1 MSSLIKT
8 IDSINPL
15 RILHGEE
22 GDEMTL
28 SLATLVLSLMLVCY
42 IIIGPLLKQFHIKI
56 IRPSG
61 AIMIVGI
68 ILTLLTKMVNPE
80 SSFFKGFQF
89 NHSFFFTFILP
100 IIIFSSA
107 YNSKIEAILKYLRY
121 ILLFSISGT
130 IFSFIFISLITYYL
144 NGNEFFTTN
153 VSSEDGK
160 IIKIEAI
167 DLSLLEILQFSAAIS
182 AGDSVIS
189 LSFLMEDNEP
199 KLNAISLGDSIL
211 NNAVAISLFN
221 AVYDI
226 SQKEKSLGFYLSCK
240 IFLKGIMI
248 FVLSLIIGIAVG
260 LFHSIFL
267 VYMKKFHMNRVQE
280 ISTILLFAFISYI
293 LCDWLEL
300 SAMTSILACGL
311 CMSHYM
317 FYNLN
322 YQTRE
327 EISLISLSL
336 NIIAEGLIYSSMGM
350 TIVYYTTHS
359 FSAKFVITELILIL
373 CCRIFTIFGQIYLL
387 ELCGVSPLTFK
398 LKPTHKSILTGV
410 GSIRGVVSFGLSL
423 LMVTPNENNKNLLVG
438 STIYIVFLTNIL
450 CILISPLFK
459 RREKELYDKEIL
471 LLDKSDDKVMKHDIF
486 TFIHPNTE
494 ISEPK
499 PKKMKNEEKLKR
511 EQNSLINRFIKYD
524 NEVIRPKIIR
534 NWPEVKEDNNNISR
548 KIKKALGLWAEQKEK
563 YHTYKENDTIQFNL
577 PGFNIGMG
585 NKEKEHNNENENENN
600 QETNE
605 PENDKVNINSIRRN
619 YQNEKDNKKKIEL
632 KDMITDE

>member
-1 MSSLIKT
+1 MK
-8 IDSINPL
+8 SINPL

-22 GDEMTL
+22 GEEMTL
-28 SLATLVLSLMLVCY
+28 SLATLVLSIMLVCY
-42 IIIGPLLKQFHIKI
+42 IIAGPLLKQFRIKI
-56 IRPSG
+56 FRPSG
-61 AIMIVGI
+61 IIMILGI
-68 ILTLLTKMVNPE
+68 VLTLLTKMVNPD

-107 YNSKIEAILKYLRY
+107 YNSKIEAILKYFRY

-130 IFSFIFISLITYYL
+130 ILSFIFMSLITYYL
-144 NGNEFFTTN
+144 NNHKFFTT
-153 VSSEDGK
+153 SITSEDGNT
-160 IIKIEAI
+160 IKIEPI
-167 DLSLLEILQFSAAIS
+167 NLSLLEILQFCAAIS
-182 AGDSVIS
+182 ASDSVIS

-211 NNAVAISLFN
+211 NNAVVISLFN
-221 AVYDI
+221 SVYDI
-226 SQKEKSLGFYLSCK
+226 SQKEKSLTFSLSFYILFKCIL
-240 IFLKGIMI
+240 IFAA
-248 FVLSLIIGIAVG
+248 SLIIGIVVG
-260 LFHSIFL
+260 IFHSKFL

-280 ISTILLFAFISYI
+280 LSTILLFAFISYT
-293 LCDWLEL
+293 LCDWLQL
-300 SAMTSILACGL
+300 SAMTSLLASGL

-327 EISLISLSL
+327 ESSLISLSL

-359 FSAKFVITELILIL
+359 FSAKFILIELILIFFF
-373 CCRIFTIFGQIYLL
+373 RIFTIFGQIYLL
-387 ELCGVSPLTFK
+387 ELCGVSPETFK
-398 LKPTHKSILTGV
+398 IKPTHKSILTEV

-459 RREKELYDKEIL
+459 RREKDLYDREIL
-471 LLDKSDDKVMKHDIF
+471 QLDKSDDKVMKHDIF

-494 ISEPK
+494 ISGQK

-511 EQNSLINRFIKYD
+511 EQNSLIYRFIKYD
-524 NEVIRPKIIR
+524 DEVIRPKIIP

-548 KIKKALGLWAEQKEK
+548 KIKKALGIWAEQKEK

-577 PGFNIGMG
+577 PGFHLGGDDNEKGKENDD
-585 NKEKEHNNENENENN
+585 NKEISNPNNDDEKININYNRKNN
-600 QETNE
+600 QNNKGE
-605 PENDKVNINSIRRN
+605 
-619 YQNEKDNKKKIEL
+619 KKKIEL
-632 KDMITDE
+632 NDIITNEDN

>member
-1 MSSLIKT
+1 MKSLFNSVDT
-8 IDSINPL
+8 INPL
-15 RILHGEE
+15 RSLHGEE

-28 SLATLVLSLMLVCY
+28 SLATLVLSIMLVCY
-42 IIIGPLLKQFHIKI
+42 IISGPLLKQFRVKI

-61 AIMIVGI
+61 VIMILGI
-68 ILTLLTKMVNPE
+68 IITLLTKVVNPE

-107 YNSKIEAILKYLRY
+107 YNSKIEAILKYFRY

-130 IFSFIFISLITYYL
+130 IFSFIIISLFTYYL
-144 NGNEFFTTN
+144 NGNQFFTTN
-153 VSSEDGK
+153 VPSSDGT
-160 IIKIEAI
+160 IIKIEPI
-167 DLSLLEILQFSAAIS
+167 NLSLLEILQFCAAIS
-182 AGDSVIS
+182 ASDSVIS

-211 NNAVAISLFN
+211 NNAVVISLFN
-221 AVYDI
+221 SVYDI
-226 SQKEKSLGFYLSCK
+226 SQKEKSLSFYLSCK
-240 IFLKGIMI
+240 IFLKCIGI
-248 FVLSLIIGIAVG
+248 FLASLIIGIAVG
-260 LFHSIFL
+260 IFHSKFL

-293 LCDWLEL
+293 LCDWLQL
-300 SAMTSILACGL
+300 SAMTSLLACGL

-327 EISLISLSL
+327 ESSLISLSL

-350 TIVYYTTHS
+350 TIVYYTIHS
-359 FSAKFVITELILIL
+359 FSLKFVITELILIL
-373 CCRIFTIFGQIYLL
+373 FCRIFTIFGQIYIL
-387 ELCGVSPLTFK
+387 ELCGVNPQTFK
-398 LKPTHKSILTGV
+398 LKPTHKSILTEV

-450 CILISPLFK
+450 FILISPLFK
-459 RREKELYDKEIL
+459 RREKELYDKEIYQ
-471 LLDKSDDKVMKHDIF
+471 LDASDDKAMKHDIF
-486 TFIHPNTE
+486 TFLHPNTE
-494 ISEPK
+494 ISDPK
-499 PKKMKNEEKLKR
+499 PKKMKNEEKIKR
-511 EQNSLINRFIKYD
+511 EENSYINRFIKYD
-524 NEVIRPKIIR
+524 DQVIRPKIIPH
-534 NWPEVKEDNNNISR
+534 WPEVKEDNNNISR

-577 PGFNIGMG
+577 PGFNTRGKDEF
-585 NKEKEHNNENENENN
+585 NKEKDDNIITSEPDNE
-600 QETNE
+600 
-605 PENDKVNINSIRRN
+605 KININSIRRN
-619 YQNEKDNKKKIEL
+619 YQEKGDKKKIEL
-632 KDMITDE
+632 QDIISNQ

>member
-1 MSSLIKT
+1 MESFLIT
-8 IDSINPL
+8 INKINPL
-15 RILHGEE
+15 RFLHGEE

-28 SLATLVLSLMLVCY
+28 SLATLVLSIMLVCY
-42 IIIGPLLKQFHIKI
+42 IIAGPLLKKFKVKI
-56 IRPSG
+56 LRPSG
-61 AIMIVGI
+61 VIMIFGI
-68 ILTLLTKMVNPE
+68 ILTLLTKMINPD

-107 YNSKIEAILKYLRY
+107 YNSKIESILKYLKY

-130 IFSFIFISLITYYL
+130 IFSFIFISFFTYYL
-144 NGNEFFTTN
+144 NSKKYFTTN
-153 VSSEDGK
+153 VENNDGT
-160 IIKIEAI
+160 IIKIVPI
-167 DLSLLEILQFSAAIS
+167 NLSLSEILQFCTAIS
-182 AGDSVIS
+182 ACDSVIS

-211 NNAVAISLFN
+211 NNAVVISLFN
-221 AVYDI
+221 SVYDI
-226 SQKEKSLGFYLSCK
+226 SQKEKSLTIYLSCY
-240 IFLKGIMI
+240 IFAKSILI
-248 FVLSLIIGIAVG
+248 FAASLIIGIAVG
-260 LFHSIFL
+260 LFHSKFL
-267 VYMKKFHMNRVQE
+267 VFMKKYHMNRVQE

-293 LCDWLEL
+293 LCDWLQL
-300 SAMTSILACGL
+300 SAMTSLLACGL

-327 EISLISLSL
+327 ESSLISLSL

-350 TIVYYTTHS
+350 TIVYYTMHL
-359 FSAKFVITELILIL
+359 FSLRFITIELLLIVF
-373 CCRIFTIFGQIYLL
+373 CRIFTIFGQIYIL

-398 LKPTHKSILTGV
+398 LKPVHKSILTGV
-410 GSIRGVVSFGLSL
+410 GSIRGAVSFGLSL
-423 LMVTPNENNKNLLVG
+423 LMHTPNEDNKTLLVG

-450 CILISPLFK
+450 MILISPLFK
-459 RREKELYDKEIL
+459 RRERELYDKEIL
-471 LLDKSDDKVMKHDIF
+471 QLDTSDDKVMKHDIF

-511 EQNSLINRFIKYD
+511 EENSWINRFIKYD
-524 NEVIRPKIIR
+524 NEVIRPKIIPK
-534 NWPEVKEDNNNISR
+534 WPEVKEDNNNISR

-577 PGFNIGMG
+577 PGFHNEGG
-585 NKEKEHNNENENENN
+585 SNNKEKEEI

-605 PENDKVNINSIRRN
+605 PEMQRENINSMRRN
-619 YQNEKDNKKKIEL
+619 YQNEKENNKKKIEL
-632 KDMITDE
+632 NEIISDQ

>member
-1 MSSLIKT
+1 MNSFILRINK
-8 IDSINPL
+8 INPL
-15 RILHGEE
+15 RFLHGEE
-22 GDEMTL
+22 SDEMTL
-28 SLATLVLSLMLVCY
+28 SLATLVLSIMLICY
-42 IIIGPLLKQFHIKI
+42 IIAGPLLKKFNVKI
-56 IRPSG
+56 LRPSG
-61 AIMIVGI
+61 VIMIFGI

-107 YNSKIEAILKYLRY
+107 YNSKIEAILKYFRY
-121 ILLFSISGT
+121 ILLFSIPGT
-130 IFSFIFISLITYYL
+130 IISFIIISAFTYYF
-144 NGNEFFTTN
+144 NNNKFFTTN
-153 VSSEDGK
+153 INSEDGQT
-160 IIKIEAI
+160 IKTESIN
-167 DLSLLEILQFSAAIS
+167 LSLSEILQFCTAIS

-189 LSFLMEDNEP
+189 LSFLMEDNEQ
-199 KLNAISLGDSIL
+199 KLNAIGLGDSIL
-211 NNAVAISLFN
+211 NNALVISLFN
-221 AVYDI
+221 SVYDI
-226 SQKEKSLGFYLSCK
+226 SQKEKTLTFSLSFY
-240 IFLKGIMI
+240 IFFKCIMI
-248 FVLSLIIGIAVG
+248 FIASLVIGIAVG
-260 LFHSIFL
+260 IFHSKFL
-267 VYMKKFHMNRVQE
+267 VFMKKYHMNRVQE

-300 SAMTSILACGL
+300 SAMTSLLACGL

-327 EISLISLSL
+327 ESSLISLSL

-350 TIVYYTTHS
+350 TIVYYTIHL
-359 FSAKFVITELILIL
+359 FSVKFIVTELILIVF
-373 CCRIFTIFGQIYLL
+373 CRIFTIFGQIYIL
-387 ELCGVSPLTFK
+387 ELCGVNPQTFK
-398 LKPTHKSILTGV
+398 LKTDHKSILTGL

-423 LMVTPNENNKNLLVG
+423 LMHTPNEDNKTLLVG

-459 RREKELYDKEIL
+459 RKEKQLYDKEIL
-471 LLDKSDDKVMKHDIF
+471 QLDTSDDKVFKHDIF

-524 NEVIRPKIIR
+524 NEVIRPKIIPK
-534 NWPEVKEDNNNISR
+534 WPEVKEDNNNISR

-563 YHTYKENDTIQFNL
+563 SHTYKENDTIGIDL
-577 PGFNIGMG
+577 PGFNKDWK
-585 NKEKEHNNENENENN
+585 NDKDENEE
-600 QETNE
+600 EL
-605 PENDKVNINSIRRN
+605 DKSD
-619 YQNEKDNKKKIEL
+619 EKNKRKKIEL
-632 KDMITDE
+632 QDINT

>member
-1 MSSLIKT
+1 MKSLLNSVDT
-8 IDSINPL
+8 INPL
-15 RILHGEE
+15 RSLHGEE

-28 SLATLVLSLMLVCY
+28 SLATLVLSIMLVCY
-42 IIIGPLLKQFHIKI
+42 IISGPLLKQFRVKI

-61 AIMIVGI
+61 VIMILGI
-68 ILTLLTKMVNPE
+68 IITLLTKVVNPE

-107 YNSKIEAILKYLRY
+107 YNSKIEAILKYFRY

-130 IFSFIFISLITYYL
+130 IFSFIIISLFTYYL
-144 NGNEFFTTN
+144 NGNQFFTTN
-153 VSSEDGK
+153 VPSSDGT
-160 IIKIEAI
+160 IIKIEPI
-167 DLSLLEILQFSAAIS
+167 NLSLLEILQFCAAIS
-182 AGDSVIS
+182 ASDSVIS

-211 NNAVAISLFN
+211 NNAVVISLFN
-221 AVYDI
+221 SVYDI
-226 SQKEKSLGFYLSCK
+226 SQKEKSLSFYLSCK
-240 IFLKGIMI
+240 IFLKCIGI
-248 FVLSLIIGIAVG
+248 FLASLIIGIAVG
-260 LFHSIFL
+260 IFHSKFL

-293 LCDWLEL
+293 LCDWLQL
-300 SAMTSILACGL
+300 SAMTSLLACGL

-327 EISLISLSL
+327 ESSLISLSL

-350 TIVYYTTHS
+350 TIVYYTIHS
-359 FSAKFVITELILIL
+359 FSLKFVITELILIL
-373 CCRIFTIFGQIYLL
+373 FCRIFTIFGQIYIL
-387 ELCGVSPLTFK
+387 ELCGVNPQTFK
-398 LKPTHKSILTGV
+398 LKPTHKSILTEV

-459 RREKELYDKEIL
+459 RREKELYDKEIYQ
-471 LLDKSDDKVMKHDIF
+471 LDASDDKAMKHDIF
-486 TFIHPNTE
+486 TFLHPNTE
-494 ISEPK
+494 ISDPK
-499 PKKMKNEEKLKR
+499 PKKMKNEEKIKR
-511 EQNSLINRFIKYD
+511 EENSYINRFIKYD
-524 NEVIRPKIIR
+524 DQVIRPKIIPH
-534 NWPEVKEDNNNISR
+534 WPEVKEDNNNISR

-577 PGFNIGMG
+577 PGFNTRGEDEF
-585 NKEKEHNNENENENN
+585 NKEKDDNIITSEPDNEKIN
-600 QETNE
+600 T
-605 PENDKVNINSIRRN
+605 NSIRRN
-619 YQNEKDNKKKIEL
+619 YQEKGDKKKIEL
-632 KDMITDE
+632 QDIINNQ

>member
-1 MSSLIKT
+1 MKSLFNSVDT
-8 IDSINPL
+8 INPL
-15 RILHGEE
+15 RSLHGEE

-28 SLATLVLSLMLVCY
+28 SLATLVLSIMLVCY
-42 IIIGPLLKQFHIKI
+42 IISGPLLKQFRVKI

-61 AIMIVGI
+61 VIMIFGI
-68 ILTLLTKMVNPE
+68 IITLLTKVVNPE

-107 YNSKIEAILKYLRY
+107 YNSKIEAILKYFRY

-130 IFSFIFISLITYYL
+130 IFSFIIISLFTYYL
-144 NGNEFFTTN
+144 NGNQFFTTN
-153 VSSEDGK
+153 VPSSDGT
-160 IIKIEAI
+160 IIKIEPI
-167 DLSLLEILQFSAAIS
+167 NLSLLEILQFCAAIS
-182 AGDSVIS
+182 ASDSVIS

-211 NNAVAISLFN
+211 NNAVVISLFN
-221 AVYDI
+221 SVYDI
-226 SQKEKSLGFYLSCK
+226 SQKEKSLSFYLSCK
-240 IFLKGIMI
+240 IFLKCIGI
-248 FVLSLIIGIAVG
+248 FLASLIIGIAVG
-260 LFHSIFL
+260 IFHSKFL

-293 LCDWLEL
+293 LCDWLQL
-300 SAMTSILACGL
+300 SAMTSLLACGL

-327 EISLISLSL
+327 ESSLISLSL

-350 TIVYYTTHS
+350 TIVYYTIHS
-359 FSAKFVITELILIL
+359 FSLKFVITELILIL
-373 CCRIFTIFGQIYLL
+373 FCRIFTIFGQIYIL
-387 ELCGVSPLTFK
+387 ELCGVNPQTFK
-398 LKPTHKSILTGV
+398 LKPTHKSILTEV

-459 RREKELYDKEIL
+459 RREKELYDKEIYQ
-471 LLDKSDDKVMKHDIF
+471 LDASDDKAMKHDIF
-486 TFIHPNTE
+486 TFLHPNTE
-494 ISEPK
+494 ISDPK
-499 PKKMKNEEKLKR
+499 PKKMKNEEKIKR
-511 EQNSLINRFIKYD
+511 EENSYINRFIKYD
-524 NEVIRPKIIR
+524 DQVIRPKIIPH
-534 NWPEVKEDNNNISR
+534 WPEVKEDNNNISR

-577 PGFNIGMG
+577 PGFNTRGEDEF
-585 NKEKEHNNENENENN
+585 NKEKDDNIITSEPDNEKIN
-600 QETNE
+600 T
-605 PENDKVNINSIRRN
+605 NSIRRN
-619 YQNEKDNKKKIEL
+619 YQEKGDKKKIEL
-632 KDMITDE
+632 QDIISNQ

>member
-1 MSSLIKT
+1 MK
-8 IDSINPL
+8 SIIPL

-22 GDEMTL
+22 GEEMTL
-28 SLATLVLSLMLVCY
+28 SLATLVLSIMLVCY
-42 IIIGPLLKQFHIKI
+42 IIAGPLLKQFRIKI
-56 IRPSG
+56 FRPSG
-61 AIMIVGI
+61 IIMILGI
-68 ILTLLTKMVNPE
+68 VLTLLTKMVNPD

-107 YNSKIEAILKYLRY
+107 YNSKIEAILKYFRY

-130 IFSFIFISLITYYL
+130 ILSFIFMSLITYYL
-144 NGNEFFTTN
+144 NNHKFFTT
-153 VSSEDGK
+153 SITSEDGNT
-160 IIKIEAI
+160 IKIEPI
-167 DLSLLEILQFSAAIS
+167 NLSLLEILQFCAAIS
-182 AGDSVIS
+182 ASDSVIS

-211 NNAVAISLFN
+211 NNAVVISLFN
-221 AVYDI
+221 SVYDI
-226 SQKEKSLGFYLSCK
+226 SQKEKSLTFSLSFYILFKCIL
-240 IFLKGIMI
+240 IFAA
-248 FVLSLIIGIAVG
+248 SLIIGIVVG
-260 LFHSIFL
+260 IFRSKFL

-280 ISTILLFAFISYI
+280 LSTILLFAFISYT
-293 LCDWLEL
+293 LCDWLQL
-300 SAMTSILACGL
+300 SAMTSLLASGL

-327 EISLISLSL
+327 ESSLISLSL
-336 NIIAEGLIYSSMGM
+336 NVIAEGLIYSSMGM

-359 FSAKFVITELILIL
+359 FSAKFILIELILIFFF
-373 CCRIFTIFGQIYLL
+373 RIFTIFGQIYLL
-387 ELCGVSPLTFK
+387 ELCGVSPETFK
-398 LKPTHKSILTGV
+398 IKPTHKSILTEV

-459 RREKELYDKEIL
+459 RREKDLYDREIL
-471 LLDKSDDKVMKHDIF
+471 QLDKSDDKVMKHDIF
-486 TFIHPNTE
+486 TFIHPNTQ
-494 ISEPK
+494 ISGPK

-511 EQNSLINRFIKYD
+511 EQNSLIYRFIKYD
-524 NEVIRPKIIR
+524 DEVIRPKIIP

-548 KIKKALGLWAEQKEK
+548 KIKKALGIWAEQKEK

-577 PGFNIGMG
+577 PGFHLGGDDNEKGKENDD
-585 NKEKEHNNENENENN
+585 NKEISNPNNDDEKININYNRKNN
-600 QETNE
+600 QNNKGE
-605 PENDKVNINSIRRN
+605 
-619 YQNEKDNKKKIEL
+619 KKKIEL
-632 KDMITDE
+632 NDIITNEDN

>member
-1 MSSLIKT
+1 MKSLLNSVDT
-8 IDSINPL
+8 INPL
-15 RILHGEE
+15 RSLHGEE

-28 SLATLVLSLMLVCY
+28 SLATLVLSIMLVCY
-42 IIIGPLLKQFHIKI
+42 IISGPLLKQFRVKI

-61 AIMIVGI
+61 VIMILGI
-68 ILTLLTKMVNPE
+68 IITLLTKVVNPE

-107 YNSKIEAILKYLRY
+107 YNSKIEAILKYFRY

-130 IFSFIFISLITYYL
+130 IFSFIIISLFTYYL
-144 NGNEFFTTN
+144 NGNQFFTTN
-153 VSSEDGK
+153 VPSSDGT
-160 IIKIEAI
+160 IIKIEPI
-167 DLSLLEILQFSAAIS
+167 NLSLLEILQFCAAIS
-182 AGDSVIS
+182 ASDSVIS

-211 NNAVAISLFN
+211 NNAVVISLFN
-221 AVYDI
+221 SVYDI
-226 SQKEKSLGFYLSCK
+226 SQKEKSLSFYLSCK
-240 IFLKGIMI
+240 IFLKCIGI
-248 FVLSLIIGIAVG
+248 FLASLIIGIAVG
-260 LFHSIFL
+260 IFHSKFL

-293 LCDWLEL
+293 LCDWLQL
-300 SAMTSILACGL
+300 SAMTSLLACGL

-327 EISLISLSL
+327 ESSLISLSL

-350 TIVYYTTHS
+350 TIVYYTIHS
-359 FSAKFVITELILIL
+359 FSLKFVITELILIL
-373 CCRIFTIFGQIYLL
+373 FCRIFTIFGQIYIL
-387 ELCGVSPLTFK
+387 ELCGVNPQTFK
-398 LKPTHKSILTGV
+398 LKPTHKSILTEV

-459 RREKELYDKEIL
+459 RREKELYDKEIYQ
-471 LLDKSDDKVMKHDIF
+471 LDASDDKAMKHDIF
-486 TFIHPNTE
+486 TFLHPNTE
-494 ISEPK
+494 ISDPK
-499 PKKMKNEEKLKR
+499 PKKMKNEEKIKR
-511 EQNSLINRFIKYD
+511 EENSYINRFIKYD
-524 NEVIRPKIIR
+524 DQVIRPKIIPH
-534 NWPEVKEDNNNISR
+534 WPEVKEDNNNISR

-563 YHTYKENDTIQFNL
+563 YHIYKENDTIQFNL
-577 PGFNIGMG
+577 PGFNTRGKDEF
-585 NKEKEHNNENENENN
+585 NKEKDDNIITSEPDNE
-600 QETNE
+600 
-605 PENDKVNINSIRRN
+605 KININSIRRN
-619 YQNEKDNKKKIEL
+619 YQEKGDKKKIEL
-632 KDMITDE
+632 QDIISNQ

>member
-1 MSSLIKT
+1 MKSLFNSVDT
-8 IDSINPL
+8 INPL
-15 RILHGEE
+15 RSLHGEE

-28 SLATLVLSLMLVCY
+28 SLATLVLSIMLVCY
-42 IIIGPLLKQFHIKI
+42 IISGPLLKQFRVKI

-61 AIMIVGI
+61 VIMIFGI
-68 ILTLLTKMVNPE
+68 IITLLTKVVNPE

-107 YNSKIEAILKYLRY
+107 YNSKIEAILKYFRY

-130 IFSFIFISLITYYL
+130 IFSFIIISLFTYYL
-144 NGNEFFTTN
+144 NGNQFFTTN
-153 VSSEDGK
+153 VPSSDGT
-160 IIKIEAI
+160 IIKIEPI
-167 DLSLLEILQFSAAIS
+167 NLSLLEILQFCAAIS
-182 AGDSVIS
+182 ASDSVIS

-211 NNAVAISLFN
+211 NNAVVISLFN
-221 AVYDI
+221 SVYDI
-226 SQKEKSLGFYLSCK
+226 SQKEKSLSFYLSCK
-240 IFLKGIMI
+240 IFLKCIGI
-248 FVLSLIIGIAVG
+248 FLASLIIGIAVG
-260 LFHSIFL
+260 IFHSKFL

-293 LCDWLEL
+293 LCDWLQL
-300 SAMTSILACGL
+300 SAMTSLLACGL

-327 EISLISLSL
+327 ESSLISLSL

-350 TIVYYTTHS
+350 TIVYYTIHS
-359 FSAKFVITELILIL
+359 FSLKFVITELILIL
-373 CCRIFTIFGQIYLL
+373 FCRIFTIFGQIYIL
-387 ELCGVSPLTFK
+387 ELCGVNPQTFK
-398 LKPTHKSILTGV
+398 LKPTHKSILTEV

-459 RREKELYDKEIL
+459 RREKELYDKEIYQ
-471 LLDKSDDKVMKHDIF
+471 LDASDDKAMKHDIF
-486 TFIHPNTE
+486 TFLHPNTE
-494 ISEPK
+494 ISDPK
-499 PKKMKNEEKLKR
+499 PKKMKNEEKIKR
-511 EQNSLINRFIKYD
+511 EENSYINRFIKYD
-524 NEVIRPKIIR
+524 DQVIRPKIIPH
-534 NWPEVKEDNNNISR
+534 WPEVKEDNNNISR

-577 PGFNIGMG
+577 PGFNTRGKDEF
-585 NKEKEHNNENENENN
+585 NKEKDDNIITSEPDNE
-600 QETNE
+600 
-605 PENDKVNINSIRRN
+605 KININSIRRN
-619 YQNEKDNKKKIEL
+619 YQEKGDKKKIEL
-632 KDMITDE
+632 QDIINNQ

>member
-1 MSSLIKT
+1 MKSLFNSVDT
-8 IDSINPL
+8 INPL
-15 RILHGEE
+15 RSLHGEE

-28 SLATLVLSLMLVCY
+28 SLATLVLSIMLVCY
-42 IIIGPLLKQFHIKI
+42 IISGPLLKQFRVKI

-61 AIMIVGI
+61 VIMILGI
-68 ILTLLTKMVNPE
+68 IITLLTKVVNPE

-107 YNSKIEAILKYLRY
+107 YNSKIEAILKYFRY

-130 IFSFIFISLITYYL
+130 IFSFIIISLFTYYL
-144 NGNEFFTTN
+144 NGNQFFTTN
-153 VSSEDGK
+153 VPSSDGT
-160 IIKIEAI
+160 IIKIEPI
-167 DLSLLEILQFSAAIS
+167 NLSLLEILQFCAAIS
-182 AGDSVIS
+182 ASDSVIS

-211 NNAVAISLFN
+211 NNAVVISLFN
-221 AVYDI
+221 SVYDI
-226 SQKEKSLGFYLSCK
+226 SQKEKSLSFYLSCK
-240 IFLKGIMI
+240 IFLKCIGI
-248 FVLSLIIGIAVG
+248 FLASLIIGIAVG
-260 LFHSIFL
+260 IFHSKFL

-293 LCDWLEL
+293 LCDWLQL
-300 SAMTSILACGL
+300 SAMTSLLACGL

-327 EISLISLSL
+327 ESSLISLSL

-350 TIVYYTTHS
+350 TIVYYTIHS
-359 FSAKFVITELILIL
+359 FSLKFVITELILIL
-373 CCRIFTIFGQIYLL
+373 FCRIFTIFGQIYIL
-387 ELCGVSPLTFK
+387 ELCGVHPQTFK
-398 LKPTHKSILTGV
+398 LKPTHKSILTEV

-459 RREKELYDKEIL
+459 RREKELYDKEIYQ
-471 LLDKSDDKVMKHDIF
+471 LDASDDKAMKHDIF
-486 TFIHPNTE
+486 TFLHPNTE
-494 ISEPK
+494 ISDPK
-499 PKKMKNEEKLKR
+499 PKKMKNEEKIKR
-511 EQNSLINRFIKYD
+511 EENSYINRFIKYD
-524 NEVIRPKIIR
+524 DQVLRPKIIPH
-534 NWPEVKEDNNNISR
+534 WPEVKEDNNNISR

-577 PGFNIGMG
+577 PGFNTRGEDEF
-585 NKEKEHNNENENENN
+585 NKEKDDNIITSEPDNEKIN
-600 QETNE
+600 T
-605 PENDKVNINSIRRN
+605 NSIRRN
-619 YQNEKDNKKKIEL
+619 YQEKGDKKKIEL
-632 KDMITDE
+632 QDIISNQ

>member
-1 MSSLIKT
+1 MKSLFNSVDT
-8 IDSINPL
+8 INPL
-15 RILHGEE
+15 RSLHGEE

-28 SLATLVLSLMLVCY
+28 SLATLVLSIMLVCY
-42 IIIGPLLKQFHIKI
+42 IISGPLLKQFRVKI

-61 AIMIVGI
+61 VIMILGI
-68 ILTLLTKMVNPE
+68 IITLLTKVVNPE

-107 YNSKIEAILKYLRY
+107 YNSKIEAILKYFRY

-130 IFSFIFISLITYYL
+130 IFSFIIISLFTYYL
-144 NGNEFFTTN
+144 NGNQFFTTN
-153 VSSEDGK
+153 VPSSDGT
-160 IIKIEAI
+160 IIKIEPI
-167 DLSLLEILQFSAAIS
+167 NLSLLEILQFCAAIS
-182 AGDSVIS
+182 ASDSVIS

-211 NNAVAISLFN
+211 NNAVVISLFN
-221 AVYDI
+221 SVYDI
-226 SQKEKSLGFYLSCK
+226 SQKEKSLSFYLSCK
-240 IFLKGIMI
+240 IFLKCIGI
-248 FVLSLIIGIAVG
+248 FLASLIIGIAVG
-260 LFHSIFL
+260 IFHSKFL

-293 LCDWLEL
+293 LCDWLQL
-300 SAMTSILACGL
+300 SAMTSLLACGL

-327 EISLISLSL
+327 ESSLISLSL

-350 TIVYYTTHS
+350 TIVYYTIHS
-359 FSAKFVITELILIL
+359 FSLKFVITELILIL
-373 CCRIFTIFGQIYLL
+373 FCRIFTIFGQIYIL
-387 ELCGVSPLTFK
+387 ELCGVNPQTFK
-398 LKPTHKSILTGV
+398 LKPTHKSILTEV

-459 RREKELYDKEIL
+459 RREKELYDKEIYQ
-471 LLDKSDDKVMKHDIF
+471 LDASDDKAMKHDIF
-486 TFIHPNTE
+486 TFLHPNTE
-494 ISEPK
+494 ISDPK
-499 PKKMKNEEKLKR
+499 PKKMKNEEKIKR
-511 EQNSLINRFIKYD
+511 EENSYINRFIKYD
-524 NEVIRPKIIR
+524 DQVIRPKIIPH
-534 NWPEVKEDNNNISR
+534 WPEVKEDNNNISR

-577 PGFNIGMG
+577 PGFNTRGKDEF
-585 NKEKEHNNENENENN
+585 NKEKDDNIITSEPDNE
-600 QETNE
+600 
-605 PENDKVNINSIRRN
+605 KININSIRRN
-619 YQNEKDNKKKIEL
+619 YQEKGDKKKIEL
-632 KDMITDE
+632 QDIINNQ